1 MYIILYK
8 FHNYKQE
15 SEDIKL
21 QSSIISY
28 VILFFGV
35 FALSTSA
42 IFVKLADAPAT
53 ITAFYRLFFAT
64 IMLLP
69 FLLINKRNRHELY
82 SLSKK
87 QWGLGLLSGLF
98 LAVHYVLW
106 FESLNY
112 TSVASS
118 TVIVTLQPLFSM
130 VGGYFL
136 FKERF
141 SKGAVIGCLVAIAG
155 SIVIGWQ
162 DFQISGQALF
172 GDILAFIAAGVITA
186 YFFVGQHVRKKLSL
200 IPYSVIGYASSAL
213 FLCIFAFSQQT
224 SFVDYSTQTWLS
236 FIGLAFIATILGQTI
251 FNWLLKWL
259 STSVISMSI
268 LGETIGTCILA
279 YFILDEVISLQQGM
293 GIAII
298 LIGLALF
305 LLQQRNNE

>member
-1 MYIILYK
+1 M
-8 FHNYKQE
+8 
-15 SEDIKL
+15 

-268 LGETIGTCILA
+268 LGETIGTCILG

-293 GIAII
+293 GIALI

>member
-1 MYIILYK
+1 MA
-8 FHNYKQE
+8 
-15 SEDIKL
+15 
-21 QSSIISY
+21 
-28 VILFFGV
+28 LFLGV

-53 ITAFYRLFFAT
+53 ITAFYRMFFAT

-69 FLLINKRNRHELY
+69 LLLIQQKNRKELF
-82 SLSKK
+82 SVSKK
-87 QWGLGLLSGLF
+87 HWGIGLLSGVF
-98 LAVHYVLW
+98 LAIHYVLW

-112 TSVASS
+112 TSIASS
-118 TVIVTLQPLFSM
+118 TVIVTLQPLFSV

-141 SKGAVIGCLVAIAG
+141 HKGAVTGCIVAITG
-155 SIVIGWQ
+155 SMIIGWQ

-172 GDILAFIAAGVITA
+172 GDILAFIAAGVITG
-186 YFFVGQHVRKKLSL
+186 YFFIGQHVRKEMSL
-200 IPYSVIGYASSAL
+200 VLYSVIGYGSSTI
-213 FLCIFAFSQQT
+213 FLGIFAFVQQI
-224 SFVDYSTQTWLS
+224 SFFNYSVDTWWS
-236 FIGLAFIATILGQTI
+236 FIGLAFVATILGQTI
-251 FNWLLKWL
+251 FNWLLKWM

-279 YFILDEVISLQQGM
+279 YLIFDEVISLQQGI

-305 LLQQRNNE
+305 LLQQKKIIKNEIN

>member
-1 MYIILYK
+1 MK
-8 FHNYKQE
+8 SPF
-15 SEDIKL
+15 
-21 QSSIISY
+21 ISY
-28 VILFFGV
+28 AALFFGV

-42 IFVKLADAPAT
+42 IFVKLADAPST
-53 ITAFYRLFFAT
+53 ITAFYRMFFAA
-64 IMLLP
+64 IILLP
-69 FLLINKRNRHELY
+69 FLLINKESRQEIY

-141 SKGAVIGCLVAIAG
+141 SKGAVIGCLVAIGG
-155 SIVIGWQ
+155 SVVIGWQ
-162 DFQISGQALF
+162 DFQVSGQALF
-172 GDILAFIAAGVITA
+172 GDVLAFIAAGIITA
-186 YFFVGQHVRKKLSL
+186 YFFVGQHVRKELSL
-200 IPYSVIGYASSAL
+200 VPYSIIGYASSAL
-213 FLCIFAFSQQT
+213 FLSIFAFGQQAP
-224 SFVDYSTQTWLS
+224 FVNYSAQTWWS
-236 FIGLAFIATILGQTI
+236 FIGLAFIATVLGQTI

-279 YFILDEVISLQQGM
+279 YYILDEVISLQQGL
-293 GIAII
+293 GIMLI

-305 LLQQRNNE
+305 LLQQRVVDNKKNTYESK

>member
-1 MYIILYK
+1 MKSPL
-8 FHNYKQE
+8 
-15 SEDIKL
+15 
-21 QSSIISY
+21 ISY
-28 VILFFGV
+28 MALFLGV

-53 ITAFYRLFFAT
+53 ITAFYRMFFAT
-64 IMLLP
+64 VMLLP
-69 FLLINKRNRHELY
+69 FLFINKKNRKELC
-82 SLSKK
+82 SISKK
-87 QWGLGLLSGLF
+87 QWGLGLLSGVF
-98 LAVHYVLW
+98 LATHYVLW

-172 GDILAFIAAGVITA
+172 GDIIAFVAAGVITA
-186 YFFVGQHVRKKLSL
+186 YFFIGQHVRKKLSL
-200 IPYSVIGYASSAL
+200 VPYSVIGYGSSTL
-213 FLCIFAFSQQT
+213 FLSIFAFSQQIP
-224 SFVDYSTQTWLS
+224 FFDYSVQTWWS
-236 FIGLAFIATILGQTI
+236 FIGLAFVATILGQTI

-279 YFILDEVISLQQGM
+279 YFILDEVISLQQGV

-305 LLQQRNNE
+305 LLQQKNNE

>member
-1 MYIILYK
+1 MKSPL
-8 FHNYKQE
+8 
-15 SEDIKL
+15 
-21 QSSIISY
+21 ISY
-28 VILFFGV
+28 TILFLGV

-53 ITAFYRLFFAT
+53 ITAFYRMLFAAV
-64 IMLLP
+64 MLLP
-69 FLLINKRNRHELY
+69 FLLVNKKNRKELG

-98 LAVHYVLW
+98 LAAHYLLW

-141 SKGAVIGCLVAIAG
+141 SKGAIIGCLVAIAG
-155 SIVIGWQ
+155 SIVIGWK

-186 YFFVGQHVRKKLSL
+186 YFFIGQYIRKMLSL
-200 IPYSVIGYASSAL
+200 IPYSIIGYTSSAL
-213 FLCIFAFSQQT
+213 FLSIFVFSQQT
-224 SFVDYSTQTWLS
+224 SFVNYSIQTWLS

-279 YFILDEVISLQQGM
+279 YFILDEVISLQQGI
-293 GIAII
+293 GIALI

-305 LLQQRNNE
+305 LLQQRNNK

>member
-1 MYIILYK
+1 MRSPL
-8 FHNYKQE
+8 
-15 SEDIKL
+15 
-21 QSSIISY
+21 ISY
-28 VILFFGV
+28 TILFMGV

-42 IFVKLADAPAT
+42 IFVKVADAPAT
-53 ITAFYRLFFAT
+53 ITAFYRMLFAAV
-64 IMLLP
+64 MLLS
-69 FLLINKRNRHELY
+69 FLLVNKKNRKELG

-98 LAVHYVLW
+98 LAAHYLLW

-141 SKGAVIGCLVAIAG
+141 SKGAIMGCLVAIAG

-186 YFFVGQHVRKKLSL
+186 YFFIGQHIRKGLSL
-200 IPYSVIGYASSAL
+200 IPYSIIGYTSSAL
-213 FLCIFAFSQQT
+213 FLSIFVFSQHT
-224 SFVDYSTQTWLS
+224 SFVNYSTQTWLS
-236 FIGLAFIATILGQTI
+236 FIGLAFIATILGQMI

-279 YFILDEVISLQQGM
+279 YFILDEVISLQQGL
-293 GIAII
+293 GIALI
-298 LIGLALF
+298 LSGLALF
-305 LLQQRNNE
+305 LLQQRNNK

>member
-1 MYIILYK
+1 M
-8 FHNYKQE
+8 
-15 SEDIKL
+15 

-130 VGGYFL
+130 VGGYLL

-172 GDILAFIAAGVITA
+172 GDILAFIAAGIITA

-213 FLCIFAFSQQT
+213 FLCIFSFSQQT

-293 GIAII
+293 GIALI

>member
-1 MYIILYK
+1 MK
-8 FHNYKQE
+8 SPQ
-15 SEDIKL
+15 
-21 QSSIISY
+21 ISY
-28 VILFFGV
+28 ALLFFGV

-53 ITAFYRLFFAT
+53 ITAFYRMLFAT
-64 IMLLP
+64 VILLP
-69 FLLINKRNRHELY
+69 FLLVNKKNRQELR

-87 QWGLGLLSGLF
+87 QWGLGLLSGAF
-98 LAVHYVLW
+98 LAAHYVFW

-130 VGGYFL
+130 IGGYFL

-141 SKGAVIGCLVAIAG
+141 SKGAIMGFLVAIAG
-155 SIVIGWQ
+155 SIVIGWR
-162 DFQISGQALF
+162 DFQISGLALF
-172 GDILAFIAAGVITA
+172 GDILALIAAGIITA
-186 YFFVGQHVRKKLSL
+186 YFFIGQHVRKRLSL
-200 IPYSVIGYASSAL
+200 IPYSVISYGSSTL
-213 FLCIFAFSQQT
+213 LLGVFAFIQKT
-224 SFVDYSTQTWLS
+224 PFFNYSVQTWWS

-259 STSVISMSI
+259 STSIISMSI

-293 GIAII
+293 GIALI

>member
-1 MYIILYK
+1 M
-8 FHNYKQE
+8 
-15 SEDIKL
+15 
-21 QSSIISY
+21 
-28 VILFFGV
+28 ILFFGV

-42 IFVKLADAPAT
+42 IFVKLADAPAA
-53 ITAFYRLFFAT
+53 ITAFYRMFFAAV
-64 IMLLP
+64 ILLP
-69 FLLINKRNRHELY
+69 FLLVNKKNRQELRL
-82 SLSKK
+82 LSKK
-87 QWGLGLLSGLF
+87 QWGLGLLSGIF
-98 LAVHYVLW
+98 LAAHYVLW

-141 SKGAVIGCLVAIAG
+141 SKGAIIGCLVAISG

-172 GDILAFIAAGVITA
+172 GDIIAFIAAGIITA
-186 YFFVGQHVRKKLSL
+186 YFFIGQHVRKGLSL
-200 IPYSVIGYASSAL
+200 IPYSVISYGSSTL
-213 FLCIFAFSQQT
+213 LLGVFAFSQQT
-224 SFVDYSTQTWLS
+224 PFFDYSVQTWWS
-236 FIGLAFIATILGQTI
+236 FIGLALIATILGQTI

-259 STSVISMSI
+259 STSIISMSI
-268 LGETIGTCILA
+268 LGEIIGTCILA

-293 GIAII
+293 GIALI

>member
-1 MYIILYK
+1 MK
-8 FHNYKQE
+8 SPF
-15 SEDIKL
+15 
-21 QSSIISY
+21 ISY
-28 VILFFGV
+28 VALFFGV
-35 FALSTSA
+35 LALSTSA
-42 IFVKLADAPAT
+42 IFVKLADAPAA

-64 IMLLP
+64 LILLP
-69 FLLINKRNRHELY
+69 FLLMNKENRQELR

-98 LAVHYVLW
+98 LAAHYVLW

-141 SKGAVIGCLVAIAG
+141 SKGAIVGFLVAIAG
-155 SIVIGWQ
+155 SIVIGWG
-162 DFQISGQALF
+162 DFQVSGEALF

-186 YFFVGQHVRKKLSL
+186 YFFVGQHVRKSLSL
-200 IPYSVIGYASSAL
+200 VPYSIIGYASSAV
-213 FLCIFAFSQQT
+213 FLSLFAFSQQA
-224 SFVDYSTQTWLS
+224 SFIDYSAQTWWS
-236 FIGLAFIATILGQTI
+236 FIGLAFIATILGQTV

-279 YFILDEVISLQQGM
+279 YFILGEVISVQQGI
-293 GIAII
+293 GIALI
-298 LIGLALF
+298 LIGLAVF
-305 LLQQRNNE
+305 LLQQRKMA

>member
-1 MYIILYK
+1 MK
-8 FHNYKQE
+8 SPH
-15 SEDIKL
+15 
-21 QSSIISY
+21 ISY
-28 VILFFGV
+28 ALLFFGV

-53 ITAFYRLFFAT
+53 ITAFYRMLFAT
-64 IMLLP
+64 VILLP
-69 FLLINKRNRHELY
+69 FLLVNKKNRQELR

-87 QWGLGLLSGLF
+87 QWVLGLLSGVF
-98 LAVHYVLW
+98 LAAHYVLW

-130 VGGYFL
+130 IGGYFL

-141 SKGAVIGCLVAIAG
+141 SKGAIMGFLVAIAG

-162 DFQISGQALF
+162 DFQISGLALF
-172 GDILAFIAAGVITA
+172 GDILALIAAGIITA
-186 YFFVGQHVRKKLSL
+186 YFFIGQHVRQRLSL
-200 IPYSVIGYASSAL
+200 IPYSVISYGSSSL
-213 FLCIFAFSQQT
+213 LLGVFAIYQHT
-224 SFVDYSTQTWLS
+224 SFFNYSVQTWWS

-259 STSVISMSI
+259 STSIISMSI

-293 GIAII
+293 GIVLI

-305 LLQQRNNE
+305 LLQKRNKA

>member
-1 MYIILYK
+1 LK
-8 FHNYKQE
+8 
-15 SEDIKL
+15 SPL
-21 QSSIISY
+21 ISY
-28 VILFFGV
+28 TTLFLGVI
-35 FALSTSA
+35 ALSTSA

-53 ITAFYRLFFAT
+53 ITAFYRMLFAAV
-64 IMLLP
+64 MLLP
-69 FLLINKRNRHELY
+69 FLLVNKRNRKELG

-98 LAVHYVLW
+98 LAAHYLLW

-141 SKGAVIGCLVAIAG
+141 SKGAIMGCLVAITG

-186 YFFVGQHVRKKLSL
+186 YFFIGQYIRKKLSL
-200 IPYSVIGYASSAL
+200 IPYSIIGYTSSAL
-213 FLCIFAFSQQT
+213 FLSIFVFSQQI
-224 SFVDYSTQTWLS
+224 SFVNYSTQTWLS

-279 YFILDEVISLQQGM
+279 YFILDEVISLQQGI
-293 GIAII
+293 GIALI
-298 LIGLALF
+298 LIGLAIF
-305 LLQQRNNE
+305 LLQQRNNK